1 MPDES
6 TQRFNH
12 VAMSVPSQMIDE
24 TGSEE
29 IFGFYRDVFGWTA
42 MPGLSEPGKLLVMR
56 AHSNEQFVFVA
67 ADDETPTQC
76 ASMDHFGLS
85 VKTPEELDGIF
96 ECAEEYRARDE
107 RVRIVDRKTED
118 FKVLELHSF
127 YVGFL
132 LPLLV
137 EVQCYDWADG
147 VGPQSLPDAEQ
158 SPA

>member
-1 MPDES
+1 MSDPS

-12 VAMSVPSQMIDE
+12 VAMSVPSQLIDE
-24 TGSEE
+24 AGSKE
-29 IFGFYRDVFGWTA
+29 IFGFYRDVFGWSE

-85 VKTPEELDGIF
+85 VETPEELDAIF
-96 ECAEEYRARDE
+96 DRARRYQSRDE
-107 RVRIVDRKTED
+107 RVRIVERKTDD
-118 FKVLELHSF
+118 FKVLKLHSF

-137 EVQCYDWADG
+137 EVQCYDWAEG
-147 VGPQSLPDAEQ
+147 AGPQSLPVSRA
-158 SPA
+158 SR

>member
-1 MPDES
+1 MSDES

-12 VAMSVPSQMIDE
+12 VAMSVPSQLIDE
-24 TGSEE
+24 AGSKE
-29 IFGFYRDVFGWTA
+29 IFAFYREVFGWSE

-85 VKTPEELDGIF
+85 VETPRELDRILD
-96 ECAEEYRARDE
+96 RAADYQTRDA
-107 RVRIVDRKTED
+107 RVRIIDRKTDD
-118 FKVLELHSF
+118 FKVLKLHSF

-137 EVQCYDWADG
+137 EVQCYDWAEG
-147 VGPQSLPDAEQ
+147 AGPQSLPN
-158 SPA
+158 SG

>member
-1 MPDES
+1 MSDEP

-12 VAMSVPSQMIDE
+12 VAMSVPSKLIDE
-24 TGSEE
+24 AGAQE
-29 IFGFYRDVFGWTA
+29 IFGFYRDVFGWSE
-42 MPGLSEPGKLLVMR
+42 MPGLSEPEKLLVMR

-85 VKTPEELDGIF
+85 VKTPEELDAILDR
-96 ECAEEYRARDE
+96 AQRYRAKDE
-107 RVRIVDRKTED
+107 RVRIIDRKTDD
-118 FKVLELHSF
+118 FKVLKLHAF

-137 EVQCYDWADG
+137 EVQCYEWAEG
-147 VGPQSLPDAEQ
+147 TGPQSLPDPE
-158 SPA
+158 ST